1 MQFARTSRNIT
12 SSASFA
18 IFLEYGRRHLLSV
31 RLNTLFRT
39 LEFGLSVSKQYRESL
54 RSIAK
59 REGKI
64 LAFNFWSLDL
74 NRKLNRTQKTQKTY
88 DLPRLLLLL
97 LLFTNT
103 NYLPFQ
109 NLLLYITNA
118 FYGLIISMTRF
129 WIL

>member
-1 MQFARTSRNIT
+1 MQFAYTSRNIISST
-12 SSASFA
+12 SFI
-18 IFLEYGRRHLLSV
+18 IFLKYRRRYLLSV
-31 RLNTLFRT
+31 QSNTLFRI
-39 LEFGLSVSKQYRESL
+39 LEFSLSVSKQYEESS
-54 RSIAK
+54 RNMAK

-74 NRKLNRTQKTQKTY
+74 NRKLNRIQKIY
-88 DLPRLLLLL
+88 DLLYLLLLL

-109 NLLLYITNA
+109 NLLLYITNT
-118 FYGLIISMTRF
+118 FYGSIILITRF

>member
-31 RLNTLFRT
+31 QSNTLFRT
-39 LEFGLSVSKQYRESL
+39 LEFGLSVSKQYGESS
-54 RSIAK
+54 RSMAK
-59 REGKI
+59 REGKT

-74 NRKLNRTQKTQKTY
+74 NRKLNRTQKTQKTH

-109 NLLLYITNA
+109 NLLLHITNA
-118 FYGLIISMTRF
+118 FYGSIISTTRF
-129 WIL
+129 WML

>member
-1 MQFARTSRNIT
+1 M
-12 SSASFA
+12 
-18 IFLEYGRRHLLSV
+18 
-31 RLNTLFRT
+31 
-39 LEFGLSVSKQYRESL
+39 LEFGLSVSKQYRESS
-54 RSIAK
+54 RSMAK

-74 NRKLNRTQKTQKTY
+74 NRKLNRIQKIH

-109 NLLLYITNA
+109 NLLLYITNT
-118 FYGLIISMTRF
+118 FYGSIISITRF
-129 WIL
+129 WML

>member
-18 IFLEYGRRHLLSV
+18 IFLEYGRRYLLSV

-39 LEFGLSVSKQYRESL
+39 LEFGLSVSKQYGESL

-59 REGKI
+59 RKGKI

-74 NRKLNRTQKTQKTY
+74 NRKLNRMQKTQKTY
-88 DLPRLLLLL
+88 DLLRLLLLL

-118 FYGLIISMTRF
+118 FYGSIISTTRF
-129 WIL
+129 WML

>member
-1 MQFARTSRNIT
+1 MQFTRTSRNTI
-12 SSASFA
+12 SSTSFA
-18 IFLEYGRRHLLSV
+18 IFLEYRRRHLLSV
-31 RLNTLFRT
+31 QSNTLFRI
-39 LEFGLSVSKQYRESL
+39 LEFGLSVSKQYRESS
-54 RSIAK
+54 RNIVK

-74 NRKLNRTQKTQKTY
+74 NRKLNRIQKTY
-88 DLPRLLLLL
+88 DLLYLLLLL

-103 NYLPFQ
+103 NYLSFQ

-118 FYGLIISMTRF
+118 FYGSIILITRF